1 MKCKSCSAD
10 IPTDAK
16 FCPECGTTA
25 DHGAECKFCHK
36 VNDAEAAFCDDC
48 GSPLKSDISSVSG
61 TASPNLSKAIGSY
74 FTYLLDEDS
83 YRDVSS
89 MSIEI
94 PYGAIGVTLVDG
106 RVEGVRQQNNY
117 DGNKKNSI
125 KDFLTGLYELGIGL
139 LGQRK
144 QDIKTYVLLNL
155 QDLAIVSY
163 THPIPTPGALDA
175 SLRFDFW
182 IESGSNSESVNKL
195 PDNSPERIRHNDKL
209 RNIGLFFERCV
220 GKKRALTLNDFKN
233 LAIANIPSLIDSI
246 DPQSLATNAGL
257 DQLRLRLLQAT
268 GISSRCTYTRGK
280 TTERRYLDVSKFQKP
295 VSCPGC
301 STKYSSKLKFCEVCG
316 EDLSNSDWV
325 KGALFLQ
332 AENGDEITLRLN
344 LLQDA
349 DSGVIRKT
357 DEEIAE
363 VVIQHLNPV
372 LRRRSVASLME
383 PSVLAELETALNA
396 NLTRDFQGYIS
407 DIKVVDV
414 RTANEEWFFKTDALI
429 KEELRKI
436 ETDTRFLVVDDGKT
450 DYLEA
455 AFSVALRRI
464 KQGNTEELTLRK
476 TALEAKMK
484 MSEVEIEEHAL
495 NTKTDLRKESIDDV
509 AARERMIRE
518 RELNRDRVTGDR
530 EDEVSEVDHRLNL
543 DVKVAKHDIDLAD
556 LTGEAQSRSKRRD
569 VSDTSFEQE
578 EALRL
583 EAERKKQLGHIDEDL
598 KDRETQRRLDKLKA
612 MADVRSSMVKQ
623 DNDFELSKAES
634 LKGMTPA
641 EILAMQA
648 AQLVKSGGTGAAADI
663 VKAIAESHAAASGAG
678 IKDELYQQMLKV
690 QQESSQVAIDAHKSA
705 AESALKSSEN
715 MAKVAGAAATASSD
729 GYKEAAKIA
738 QTTNEKS
745 MESMAKVATAT
756 AGRKT
761 VGEKDEKDSDKQDCV
776 NSACDHVFE
785 GKPKKFCPKCGTNQT
800 EE

>member
-1 MKCKSCSAD
+1 MKCTACSAE
-10 IPTDAK
+10 IPADGK
-16 FCPECGTTA
+16 FCPECGTTVA
-25 DHGAECKFCHK
+25 QLNPCKFCGEM
-36 VNDAEAAFCDDC
+36 NIPEAVFCTGC
-48 GSPLKSDISSVSG
+48 GSSLKSDLPSVANP
-61 TASPNLSKAIGSY
+61 ASAPMSQAIGSD
-74 FTYLLDEDS
+74 FAYLLDEDS
-83 YRDVSS
+83 FRSVSS
-89 MSIEI
+89 AKVEV
-94 PYGAIGVTLVDG
+94 PYGAIAVTLADG
-106 RVEGVRQQNNY
+106 KISGIREQDNY
-117 DGNKKNSI
+117 KGNQKNSI
-125 KDFLTGLYELGIGL
+125 VDFLTSLKELGLGL
-139 LGQRK
+139 MGQ
-144 QDIKTYVLLNL
+144 QNQEIKTYILLKL

-163 THPIPTPGALDA
+163 SHPIPSPGALDA

-182 IESGSNSESVNKL
+182 IESNGEKST
-195 PDNSPERIRHNDKL
+195 PEQL

-233 LAIANIPSLIDSI
+233 LAIANIPSLIGSM
-246 DPQSLATNAGL
+246 DPQSLATPAGL

-268 GISSRCTYTRGK
+268 GISSRCTYTRGRK
-280 TTERRYLDVSKFQKP
+280 TERRYLDVSKFQKP
-295 VSCPGC
+295 ISCPGC
-301 STKYSSKLKFCEVCG
+301 STHYSSKLKFCEVCG
-316 EDLSNSDWV
+316 EDLSNSDWI

-349 DSGVIRKT
+349 DSGVTPKT
-357 DEEIAE
+357 DDEIAE

-407 DIKVVDV
+407 DIKVVDI

-436 ETDTRFLVVDDGKT
+436 ETDTRFLVVEDGKT
-450 DYLEA
+450 DYMEA
-455 AFSVALRRI
+455 AFSIALRRI
-464 KQGNTEELTLRK
+464 KQGDSEELTLRK

-598 KDRETQRRLDKLKA
+598 KDREARRNNEGLDQIMQRQAQLA
-612 MADVRSSMVKQ
+612 KQ
-623 DNDFELSKAES
+623 DIDFELSKTQAM
-634 LKGMTPA
+634 KGMTPA

-715 MAKVAGAAATASSD
+715 MAKVAGAAATTSND

>member
-1 MKCKSCSAD
+1 
-10 IPTDAK
+10 
-16 FCPECGTTA
+16 
-25 DHGAECKFCHK
+25 
-36 VNDAEAAFCDDC
+36 
-48 GSPLKSDISSVSG
+48 
-61 TASPNLSKAIGSY
+61 
-74 FTYLLDEDS
+74 
-83 YRDVSS
+83 
-89 MSIEI
+89 
-94 PYGAIGVTLVDG
+94 
-106 RVEGVRQQNNY
+106 
-117 DGNKKNSI
+117 
-125 KDFLTGLYELGIGL
+125 
-139 LGQRK
+139 
-144 QDIKTYVLLNL
+144 
-155 QDLAIVSY
+155 
-163 THPIPTPGALDA
+163 
-175 SLRFDFW
+175 
-182 IESGSNSESVNKL
+182 
-195 PDNSPERIRHNDKL
+195 
-209 RNIGLFFERCV
+209 
-220 GKKRALTLNDFKN
+220 
-233 LAIANIPSLIDSI
+233 
-246 DPQSLATNAGL
+246 
-257 DQLRLRLLQAT
+257 
-268 GISSRCTYTRGK
+268 
-280 TTERRYLDVSKFQKP
+280 
-295 VSCPGC
+295 
-301 STKYSSKLKFCEVCG
+301 
-316 EDLSNSDWV
+316 
-325 KGALFLQ
+325 
-332 AENGDEITLRLN
+332 
-344 LLQDA
+344 
-349 DSGVIRKT
+349 
-357 DEEIAE
+357 
-363 VVIQHLNPV
+363 
-372 LRRRSVASLME
+372 
-383 PSVLAELETALNA
+383 
-396 NLTRDFQGYIS
+396 
-407 DIKVVDV
+407 
-414 RTANEEWFFKTDALI
+414 
-429 KEELRKI
+429 
-436 ETDTRFLVVDDGKT
+436 
-450 DYLEA
+450 
-455 AFSVALRRI
+455 
-464 KQGNTEELTLRK
+464 
-476 TALEAKMK
+476 

-598 KDRETQRRLDKLKA
+598 KDREARRNNEGLDQIMQRQAQLA
-612 MADVRSSMVKQ
+612 KQ
-623 DNDFELSKAES
+623 DIDFELSKTQAM
-634 LKGMTPA
+634 KGMTPA

-715 MAKVAGAAATASSD
+715 MAKVAGAAATTSND